1 MSARSVRST
10 ASASKRFNKDTKAM
24 EIVKGVDLK
33 GYEVIVTGGSSGI
46 GTETVKA
53 LATAGARVIV
63 TVRDLDRARP
73 VIEELKKETKNEK
86 IELELMDLVS
96 LKSVKEFLKRFL
108 AMNRPLNILINNAG
122 IHF

>member
-24 EIVKGVDLK
+24 EIIKGVDLK

-63 TVRDLDRARP
+63 TARDLDRARP
-73 VIEELKKETKNEK
+73 VVEELKKETENEK

-96 LKSVKEFLKRFL
+96 LKSVKEFVKRFL

>member
-1 MSARSVRST
+1 MCARSVRST

-24 EIVKGVDLK
+24 EIIKGVDLK

-63 TVRDLDRARP
+63 TARDLDRARP
-73 VIEELKKETKNEK
+73 VVEELKKETENEK

-96 LKSVKEFLKRFL
+96 LKSVKEFVKRFL